1 MRCSCRYRAR
11 AAVHCS
17 PPYKIPWGH
26 GYWMWSGLR
35 GDYGLRVQALGSRQS
50 LNAFLCVT
58 MTVERLTVLSCHKR
72 SISIS
77 LAVLYIELMAE
88 YGEFKNEGIS
98 QHFVREKQG
107 HSANCK
113 ICKTE
118 PSPAALKACTNIY
131 ADFIACPY
139 WNAAAVL
146 CTKLRSSLGDTTVN
160 LLAFLR
166 SYYQVHY
173 AC

>member
-1 MRCSCRYRAR
+1 
-11 AAVHCS
+11 
-17 PPYKIPWGH
+17 
-26 GYWMWSGLR
+26 MWSGLR

-118 PSPAALKACTNIY
+118 PSPAALKPYTNIY

>member
-1 MRCSCRYRAR
+1 
-11 AAVHCS
+11 
-17 PPYKIPWGH
+17 
-26 GYWMWSGLR
+26 
-35 GDYGLRVQALGSRQS
+35 VQALGSRQS

-139 WNAAAVL
+139 
-146 CTKLRSSLGDTTVN
+146 
-160 LLAFLR
+160 
-166 SYYQVHY
+166 
-173 AC
+173 